1 MHCSTNTKKETV
13 LKHFEEAITDYG
25 TPFSIR
31 TNKERENTLIWKLV
45 TEIKD
50 NGRRSFLASSSLH
63 NQRIK
68 QLCRDLWNSVCCTL
82 YYMFQAVEV
91 QGKEKLI
98 KIEKVK
104 KCETNK
110 NYVAASNK

>member
-1 MHCSTNTKKETV
+1 M
-13 LKHFEEAITDYG
+13 
-25 TPFSIR
+25 
-31 TNKERENTLIWKLV
+31 

-50 NGRRSFLASSSLH
+50 NGRRSFLASSSVH

-91 QGKEKLI
+91 QGKEKFINPNMEKVKLI
-98 KIEKVK
+98 KIMWQRQITEAVLH
-104 KCETNK
+104 CFVSIR
-110 NYVAASNK
+110 YYMLVL